1 LLLCY
6 IVIMK
11 RKGTETDLTHLLCLV
26 VVLWMGYLFSLA
38 AIDHS
43 FYPRPVF
50 GLPFYL
56 INGLDALVVL
66 GLSIWPRSRMKLGR
80 CFLPLVIV
88 LLSVVPVV
96 SGNLLVLRMPPTPA
110 GNPEAIMLRLLP
122 MTFMALVLTA
132 WQYRWKHVVVFT
144 LAMAGFNLGLHGW
157 FFRPGGA
164 PFLPPVTAFVI
175 QAVSFLLVGYFI
187 STLMSRLRAQNVALE
202 QANAQLV
209 HYSSTLEHLTI
220 SRERNRLARELHDT
234 LAHTLSALSVQLETA
249 KAYFDVD
256 SGATK
261 ELLEKSL
268 QVTRSG
274 LMETRRALKSLRA
287 SPLEDLGLLL
297 ALRKMAE
304 EAAARVKLKLHLS
317 LPDQL
322 ESLSPD
328 VEQAVYRVAQEAVA
342 NVAHHANAQNLTM
355 QLAIND
361 GRLALMVGDDGLGF
375 NVQQGEGTGRFGLTG
390 MRERT
395 QLVGGQLMIE
405 SRPGQGTT
413 IKLMI

>member
-1 LLLCY
+1 LVLCY
-6 IVIMK
+6 VSIMT
-11 RKGTETDLTHLLCLV
+11 RKGTETELVHLLCLV
-26 VVLWMGYLFSLA
+26 VALWLGYLFVLA
-38 AIDHS
+38 GIDHS

-50 GLPFYL
+50 RLPFYL
-56 INGLDALVVL
+56 INGIDALVVL
-66 GLSIWPRSRMKLGR
+66 GLSMWPRSRIWLGR

-88 LLSVVPVV
+88 LLSVVPIV
-96 SGNLLVLRMPPTPA
+96 SGNLVVLRMPPTPA
-110 GNPEAIMLRLLP
+110 STPEAIMLRLLP
-122 MTFMALVLTA
+122 MMFIALVLTA
-132 WQYRWKHVVVFT
+132 WQYRWKHVVFFT

-187 STLMSRLRAQNVALE
+187 STLMSRLRTQNASLE

-234 LAHTLSALSVQLETA
+234 LAHTLSGLSVQLETV
-249 KAYFDVD
+249 KAYFEVD
-256 SGATK
+256 SGITK

-268 QVTRSG
+268 QATRSG
-274 LMETRRALKSLRA
+274 LLETRLALKALRA
-287 SPLEDLGLLL
+287 SPLDDLGLLL
-297 ALRKMAE
+297 ALRSMSE
-304 EAAARVKLKLHLS
+304 ESAARAKLKLHLS

-328 VEQAVYRVAQEAVA
+328 VEQAIYRVAQEAVA
-342 NVAHHANAQNLTM
+342 NVVYHANAQKLTL

-361 GRLALMVGDDGLGF
+361 GKMALVVGDDGLGF
-375 NVQQGEGTGRFGLTG
+375 NVKQGEAAGRFGLTG
-390 MRERT
+390 MRERA
-395 QLVGGQLMIE
+395 QLVGGQLTIE

-413 IKLMI
+413 IRLTI